1 MKSKSICFIKIF
13 IFLIILT
20 VFLSILIMSNDK
32 YDNDNKINN
41 IDFIDYKT
49 EIINSSDISRS
60 ELFDIAYNYGYKK
73 ANKNIRRIFYIF
85 R

>member
-1 MKSKSICFIKIF
+1 MKNKSVYFIKIF
-13 IFLIILT
+13 IFIIILT
-20 VFLSILIMSNDK
+20 VFISILIMSNGK

-41 IDFIDYKT
+41 MDFVDYKT
-49 EIINSSDISRS
+49 EVINSSDISRA
-60 ELFDIAYNYGYKK
+60 ELFDIVYNYGYKN

>member
-1 MKSKSICFIKIF
+1 MKSKSICFIKIC